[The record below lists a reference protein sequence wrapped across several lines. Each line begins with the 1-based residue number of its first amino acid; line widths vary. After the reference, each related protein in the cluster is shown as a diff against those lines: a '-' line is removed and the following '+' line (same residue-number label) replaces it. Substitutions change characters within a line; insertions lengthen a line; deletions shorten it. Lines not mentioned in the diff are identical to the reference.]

1 MEVFEVRELP
11 WGREEVVM
19 KAATIAVKF
28 IMVKPGQRNS
38 LQRHARRSE
47 SWTIL
52 FDGGGIV
59 RIGDAELS
67 ATTGAAFHIPVGTLH
82 RYTAPPQAELKIL
95 EVWSGECDQND
106 IERLE
111 DDYGRV

>member
-1 MEVFEVRELP
+1 MEALEVRELP
-11 WGREEVVM
+11 WGREEVLIKTDTV
-19 KAATIAVKF
+19 AVKL
-28 IMVKPGQRNS
+28 ITVKPGQRNS
-38 LQRHARRSE
+38 LQRHARRAE

-52 FDGGGIV
+52 SDAGGTVHI
-59 RIGDAELS
+59 DEAEMP
-67 ATTGAAFHIPVGTLH
+67 AKEGAMFSVPVGALH
-82 RYTAPPQAELKIL
+82 RFTAPPDAEMKIL